1 MTENCHVRFGKRH
14 RETRSSRGGKVR
26 PVPTSLEKGLSGL
39 GSSNMTDGGVQARIF
54 SSLLTWME
62 EHTTPV
68 FVAATANLTTLYVL
82 PPEFIQR
89 FTAVVRRMTA

>member
-1 MTENCHVRFGKRH
+1 MGLMVGLSKLMVESRMTGNCHVRFGKEH
-14 RETRSSRGGKVR
+14 RETRPPRGGEVR

-39 GSSNMTDGGVQARIF
+39 GSSNMTDGGVQACIF

-68 FVAATANLTTLYVL
+68 FGGDGQT
-82 PPEFIQR
+82 
-89 FTAVVRRMTA
+89 